1 MCVNRKKKQMSRS
14 ISQLASGRI
23 EASSVDAF
31 MLVAAFLPVFLLLP

>member
-1 MCVNRKKKQMSRS
+1 MSRS

-31 MLVAAFLPVFLLLP
+31 MFAAAFLPVFLLVYLLLP

>member
-1 MCVNRKKKQMSRS
+1 MSRS

-31 MLVAAFLPVFLLLP
+31 MFAAAFLPVLLLVFLLLP